1 MLEHFEDNLNTNV
14 SNKQNLANFL
24 RVANTVRHNLSEKY
38 GPDGGFNDPAAV
50 DPYEPKEDTWAT
62 VRLPEPVY

>member
-24 RVANTVRHNLSEKY
+24 RVANTVRHNLNEKF
-38 GPDGGFNDPAAV
+38 GKDGGFNDPALD
-50 DPYEPKEDTWAT
+50 DPYEEKAEDWSN
-62 VRLPEPVY
+62 VKLPDPVY